1 MDIDNQTP
9 RYLGE
14 DILGTTA
21 NNNNE
26 VPPTVGTTHDLTRY
40 THAGYD
46 KCLSNKNIVFIGESR
61 TRYQYISLVHYLK
74 SEKFLKCNDRTT
86 NPDQDC
92 FIINAPARTGMTHS
106 KAWNGWFQS
115 TTAALSGEEG
125 RGSTTDTTQE
135 SLCDCY
141 RSDIR
146 RDEHGRAIGGGLET
160 FNEHRYTKRISPYGE
175 MNIMF
180 LWNANDKIGINEDF
194 PPFASFS
201 TTDDAKTRCVPGE
214 CGRAVHLEGVNTNA
228 FEGTLIETMEH
239 ILPLLNATHAFVNP
253 GWEFDYDPS
262 CVLEE
267 YITKQQEK
275 GPFEEQLK
283 VAYISN
289 PPDKWPG
296 HRYNEV
302 DPRNMKCNIDYLDRT
317 TMATGVPREWYFDKM
332 HVYSLLNEEFNHRLV
347 EMICPI

>member
-1 MDIDNQTP
+1 M
-9 RYLGE
+9 
-14 DILGTTA
+14 
-21 NNNNE
+21 
-26 VPPTVGTTHDLTRY
+26 
-40 THAGYD
+40 
-46 KCLSNKNIVFIGESR
+46 
-61 TRYQYISLVHYLK
+61 SLVHYLK

-86 NPDQDC
+86 NPDEDC
-92 FIINAPARTGMTHS
+92 FVIKKPEGH
-106 KAWNGWFQS
+106 WNSWYKS
-115 TTAALSGEEG
+115 TTAALSDEEG

-135 SLCDCY
+135 SLCDCS
-141 RSDIR
+141 R
-146 RDEHGRAIGGGLET
+146 GGSEV
-160 FNEHRYTKRISPYGE
+160 FVEQRYTKRISPYGE

-214 CGRAVHLEGVNTNA
+214 CGRAEGVNTNA

-239 ILPLLNATHAFVNP
+239 ILPLLNATHAFVNS
-253 GWEFDYDPS
+253 GWKFGYDPS
-262 CVLEE
+262 CDLAE

-283 VAYISN
+283 VAYISY

-317 TMATGVPREWYFDKM
+317 TMATVSGF
-332 HVYSLLNEEFNHRLV
+332 
-347 EMICPI
+347 